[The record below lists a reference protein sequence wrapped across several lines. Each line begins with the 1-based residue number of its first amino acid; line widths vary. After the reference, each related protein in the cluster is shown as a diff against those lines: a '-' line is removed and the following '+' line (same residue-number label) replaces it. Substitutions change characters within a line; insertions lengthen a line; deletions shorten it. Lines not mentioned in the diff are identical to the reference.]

1 MNFDS
6 NMNEFELKKNNFLRI
21 FYEYHYI
28 FEIQKCCGYSEWISV
43 YKKDTIKQLYNN
55 LNIQFATNI
64 KSIYKLYFINNE
76 GNKILVE
83 NNNMIVSEFIKK
95 LNPIYPMPYWIVYKL
110 YLDDG
115 TCHKHHSTE
124 NINCKIHIEN
134 YYYSNKMEQPN
145 NTVCIESGPT
155 GYNEP
160 NVQTEPSGQTCYN
173 EPSGQT
179 GYSGP
184 CGQTGYN
191 GPCGQTGTYNYN
203 GPCGQTG
210 TYNYNRPC
218 GQTGTYNYNGPS
230 GQTGTYVYNGPSG
243 QTGYNGLSGQTG
255 YNGLSGQTGS
265 SKLCYMS

>member
-6 NMNEFELKKNNFLRI
+6 NMNEFELKKNDFLRI

-43 YKKDTIKQLYNN
+43 YKKDTIQQLYNN
-55 LNIQFATNI
+55 LNIQFATNK

-83 NNNMIVSEFIKK
+83 NNNMIVSEIIKN

-145 NTVCIESGPT
+145 NTTCIETGPT

-160 NVQTEPSGQTCYN
+160 NVQTSYNEPNIQTSYNEPNIQTSYN

-179 GYSGP
+179 GYNSLS
-184 CGQTGYN
+184 
-191 GPCGQTGTYNYN
+191 GQTGTYDYN
-203 GPCGQTG
+203 GPS
-210 TYNYNRPC
+210 

-230 GQTGTYVYNGPSG
+230 GQTGYNGP
-243 QTGYNGLSGQTG
+243 
-255 YNGLSGQTGS
+255 SGQTGS